1 MSSSV
6 PSLSSADPV
15 YIRLAEPVSPTEL
28 AAGTPILLASYTT
41 GGEFLESFALDRGRA
56 GELAV
61 RTRAS
66 PPPGTAMVVELDF
79 PGLPNHVFVRAT
91 AVRRWLGGHLVLRLD
106 DDEVAKREYLLAV
119 ARGDAPAQC
128 VREHRRFVVRLPL
141 TWRRFG
147 TTVMQDGV
155 AEDLSAGGLL
165 VATAGRA
172 PPVGEQ
178 VAVRLRAQAAYQDL
192 VLTGSVRHG
201 HLRAPER
208 CAFGVALTYR
218 SSEQQR
224 TLRSLLRVFAHRGV
238 VLVDPSCD
246 LKS

>member
-1 MSSSV
+1 MSSTA

-15 YIRLAEPVSPTEL
+15 YIRLAEPVSPSEL
-28 AAGTPILLASYTT
+28 AAGTPILLASYST
-41 GGEFLESFALDRGRA
+41 GSEFLESFALDRGRA

-106 DDEVAKREYLLAV
+106 DHEVAKREYLVAV
-119 ARGDAPAQC
+119 ARGERREHI
-128 VREHRRFVVRLPL
+128 VRQHRRFVVRLPL

-147 TTVMQDGV
+147 ATAMQEGV

-165 VATAGRA
+165 VATAGHA
-172 PPVGEQ
+172 PPPGER

-192 VLTGSVRHG
+192 VLTGAVRHG
-201 HLRAPER
+201 HGRANQR

-238 VLVDPSCD
+238 CLVDPSCD
-246 LKS
+246 RTQ